1 MGLDANY
8 PAVTMNDPNGHVT
21 VYNQDH
27 LPIGQLGP
35 TPFESPSV
43 NVTCKRKAWD
53 DAYWYRLLNPE
64 GWPFPADEAYVAAD
78 ETHELNPGQPYPI
91 PECASGAR
99 SRSARPRP
107 RAYWRSVGWPRLPG
121 GGASAGRWARPEAW
135 SRRFW
140 GVDLAKLLKVAEA
153 AVDRGRVITDSRGPG
168 ALTSKGDRDMAS
180 EVDFAVEREVRA
192 FLERETPE
200 IGVLGEEEGGATDGT
215 RWVLD
220 PIDGTVNF
228 VHGVPLWC
236 ISLGLI
242 HEGRAVAGVIDHPAL
257 GTRYA
262 AADGLGAT
270 CNGKPIRGSECTD
283 LADALVAVGDYA
295 VGPDAERINAERFA
309 LDAAPH
315 PRVQRLRMIGTAA
328 TALTW
333 TADRL
338 LRRDDHVLQ
347 QALGH
352 HGRRQPSAARPA
364 SPSWTSTARSA
375 DPSHAGPSLSR
386 PASRATSGT
395 DRLIICRCRRRRRTC
410 CRGWRSCRGSSCR
423 AAARAGPRCC

>member
-1 MGLDANY
+1 M
-8 PAVTMNDPNGHVT
+8 
-21 VYNQDH
+21 
-27 LPIGQLGP
+27 
-35 TPFESPSV
+35 
-43 NVTCKRKAWD
+43 
-53 DAYWYRLLNPE
+53 
-64 GWPFPADEAYVAAD
+64 
-78 ETHELNPGQPYPI
+78 
-91 PECASGAR
+91 
-99 SRSARPRP
+99 
-107 RAYWRSVGWPRLPG
+107 
-121 GGASAGRWARPEAW
+121 
-135 SRRFW
+135 
-140 GVDLAKLLKVAEA
+140 DLAKLLKVAEA

-168 ALTSKGDRDMAS
+168 ALTFKGDRDMAS

-270 CNGKPIRGSECTD
+270 CDGKPIRGSECTN

-309 LDAAPH
+309 LAQRLT

-333 TADRL
+333 TAAGYFDAMIMFSNKPWDTMAGVAICREAGVT
-338 LRRDDHVLQ
+338 VLD
-347 QALGH
+347 L
-352 HGRRQPSAARPA
+352 
-364 SPSWTSTARSA
+364 
-375 DPSHAGPSLSR
+375 D
-386 PASRATSGT
+386 GT
-395 DRLIICRCRRRRRTC
+395 DHAPESVGVFAVADGLAAPLLDLINATT
-410 CRGWRSCRGSSCR
+410 
-423 AAARAGPRCC
+423 